1 VDASA
6 PEADTPG
13 DSPTKAPA
21 ETADAAEPAAAAAPA
36 SHEPEVTKRLS
47 VVRSRAGTRSATRAP
62 TAKLCAQCIRL
73 LVCAIAV
80 GLLWV
85 TMLAYAKDI
94 VFYFV
99 QRPDGVRARCAT
111 DVPLWPR
118 PQHHV
123 IDTWGITYEV
133 GKVEDN
139 GHRACAR
146 QLVRVERCRPMR
158 AQLSGD
164 RSAGQASV
172 CQQRLDA
179 SVALSHQVVADLKT
193 CAPPLRA

>member
-1 VDASA
+1 MVHAPALTQPHSRPKRQRTWSLRQWTSAQRLPAAGTRRVTARGRRDSVDASA

-111 DVPLWPR
+111 DVPL
-118 PQHHV
+118 
-123 IDTWGITYEV
+123 
-133 GKVEDN
+133 
-139 GHRACAR
+139 
-146 QLVRVERCRPMR
+146 
-158 AQLSGD
+158 
-164 RSAGQASV
+164 
-172 CQQRLDA
+172 
-179 SVALSHQVVADLKT
+179 
-193 CAPPLRA
+193 